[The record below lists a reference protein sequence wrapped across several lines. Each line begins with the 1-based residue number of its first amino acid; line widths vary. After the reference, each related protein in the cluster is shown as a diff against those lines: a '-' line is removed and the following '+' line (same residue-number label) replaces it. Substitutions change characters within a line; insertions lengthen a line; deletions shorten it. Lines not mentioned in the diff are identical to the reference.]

1 MMGKKMLVGERETDH
16 SLCIIISEVSSY
28 HFQLILIQ
36 LFIRSELLGIVH
48 TQREG
53 SKERDL
59 HKAWIPKVDPWEP
72 FQRLSFTYR
81 RNLIQPVI
89 LHPRKPRHKVVYLFC
104 CIACG
109 CCCKSLYISDKR
121 RTRVHEVEP

>member
-1 MMGKKMLVGERETDH
+1 MLVGERETDH

-59 HKAWIPKVDPWEP
+59 HRA
-72 FQRLSFTYR
+72 
-81 RNLIQPVI
+81 
-89 LHPRKPRHKVVYLFC
+89 
-104 CIACG
+104 
-109 CCCKSLYISDKR
+109 
-121 RTRVHEVEP
+121 